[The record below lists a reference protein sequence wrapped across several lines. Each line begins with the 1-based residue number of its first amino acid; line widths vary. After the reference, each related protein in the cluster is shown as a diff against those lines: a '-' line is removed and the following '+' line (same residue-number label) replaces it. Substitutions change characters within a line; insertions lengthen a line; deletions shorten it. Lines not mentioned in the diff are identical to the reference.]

1 MYITDN
7 KRLSV
12 SLNLPM
18 FDPNQTDIYKERPF
32 SSSKTRK
39 DIIIK
44 NSVLTKP
51 EFSTFTKNKNS
62 L

>member
-18 FDPNQTDIYKERPF
+18 FDPNQTDIYKEQLDY
-32 SSSKTRK
+32 TR
-39 DIIIK
+39 
-44 NSVLTKP
+44 NGLSC
-51 EFSTFTKNKNS
+51 
-62 L
+62 